1 MKNTLLILA
10 IMATSSVLHAQE
22 PVMTNQT
29 VQAMIAGG
37 VPVPVIVRS
46 IRTATKIDLHYTDPR
61 DRTRFIEAGAT
72 ATDTDAIIKAIAYRE
87 YVGRDVSPEPEPTGV
102 PMVAV
107 PKPTQVA
114 VPASSAPS

>member
-46 IRTATKIDLHYTDPR
+46 IRTATKISLHYTDPA
-61 DRTRFIEAGAT
+61 DRKRFIEAGAT
-72 ATDTDAIIKAIAYRE
+72 ATDTDAIIKAIAHRE
-87 YVGRDVSPEPEPTGV
+87 YVGRDVSLESEPTGV
-102 PMVAV
+102 PL
-107 PKPTQVA
+107 VA
-114 VPASSAPS
+114 VPAPVASTPSSSSAP